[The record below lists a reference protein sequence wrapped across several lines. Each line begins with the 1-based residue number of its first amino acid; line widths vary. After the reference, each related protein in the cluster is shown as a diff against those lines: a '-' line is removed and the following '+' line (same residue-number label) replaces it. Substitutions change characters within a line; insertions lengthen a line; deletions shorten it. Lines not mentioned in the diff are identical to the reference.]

1 MKMYTI
7 IRKGES
13 MAEKCAVALVDNG
26 PEWDGF
32 GEHIAKAG
40 ARAIATF
47 DHTRHQF
54 PDGSAIVEGHAGW
67 DIGFTQDEIDN
78 LPEWLKDEFEE
89 NAIDADFEW
98 PEASPSVMVETKSAA
113 AARFEANLRE
123 VAGECLGDQDTAE
136 RYVTTTLDEMWD
148 ADRGVYE
155 DDDGDC
161 FHEIPAEMT
170 KDGIARSVRV

>member
-1 MKMYTI
+1 MHTI
-7 IRKGES
+7 IRNNQS

-32 GEHIAKAG
+32 GEHIAKMG

-78 LPEWLKDEFEE
+78 LPESVKAELAETEW
-89 NAIDADFEW
+89 DAGFAW
-98 PEASPSVMVETKSAA
+98 PEALSSVIVETKS
-113 AARFEANLRE
+113 
-123 VAGECLGDQDTAE
+123 
-136 RYVTTTLDEMWD
+136 
-148 ADRGVYE
+148 
-155 DDDGDC
+155 
-161 FHEIPAEMT
+161 
-170 KDGIARSVRV
+170 IARSVRV